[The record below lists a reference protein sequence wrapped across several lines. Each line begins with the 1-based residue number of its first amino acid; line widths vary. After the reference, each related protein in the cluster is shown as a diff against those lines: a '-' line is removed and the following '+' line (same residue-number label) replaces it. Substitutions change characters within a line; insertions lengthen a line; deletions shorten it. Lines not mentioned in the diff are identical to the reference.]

1 MRVEAPMTPAGETR
15 LAERAGDLV
24 AYGLRERLLAPDD
37 ALFAYNRILAAL
49 RVTAPASRFGD
60 APPGSADVAL
70 PEGFDLETWIAE
82 LGSVV
87 VAAWGEDD
95 VPSAHD
101 RAETALM
108 ALLIARPSEVNRRF
122 QELRASGASREEG
135 AKRATDYLSHLSLS
149 SRYVRAAAIARNL
162 SWTSSSPYGPLE
174 ITINLSKPE
183 KDPVAIAAALSRPAT
198 TRYPTCA
205 LCQSNEGYEGRPA
218 SDPAGAQD
226 PRQNLRIV
234 DVELGGETWGLQ
246 YSPYAYFTEHCI
258 CMSRPHRPMHVD
270 RENIERLLD
279 FVDAFPHYFI
289 GSNADLPICGGSI
302 LSHDHFQ
309 GGRHT
314 FPMMNAEVEETFALA
329 KGEVEGAILRWP
341 LSVVRLRG
349 VDREA
354 LLDEAAR
361 TLALWRGWSDASVG
375 LVAKD
380 EDGTPHHT
388 ITPVAR
394 RLEGEDGR
402 PVYELFLAL
411 RSNLTSPAH
420 PLGIFHP
427 HEEYHHIKKENI
439 GLIEV
444 MGLAI
449 LPPRLKRELAAVG
462 RCFIEGRPFEDDP
475 EAAPHAAWAYELLE
489 DATFPELSG
498 EALEARIR
506 EGVGEVFCHVLEDC
520 GVFKQDAA
528 GRKAFRRFIA
538 ALQD

>member
-1 MRVEAPMTPAGETR
+1 MRVEALMMPADETR

-37 ALFAYNRILAAL
+37 APFTYNRILAEL
-49 RVTAPASRFGD
+49 RLTAPASRFGD
-60 APPGSADVAL
+60 APPASEEVAL
-70 PEGFDLETWIAE
+70 PDDFDLETWIAE
-82 LGSVV
+82 LGSAVV
-87 VAAWGEDD
+87 LAQGEDD

-108 ALLIARPSEVNRRF
+108 ALLMARPSEVNRRF
-122 QELRASGASREEG
+122 QELRVSGASREEG
-135 AKRATDYLSHLSLS
+135 AKRATDYLYHLSLS
-149 SRYVRAAAIARNL
+149 SRYVRAAAIARNI

-183 KDPVAIAAALSRPAT
+183 KDPIDIAAALSKPKVAK
-198 TRYPTCA
+198 YPTCA

-270 RENIERLLD
+270 RENIGRLLD

-314 FPMMNAEVEETFALA
+314 FPMMRAGVEEAFALA
-329 KGEVEGAILRWP
+329 HGEVEGAILRWP

-349 VDREA
+349 VDRET

-361 TLALWRGWSDASVG
+361 MLALWRDWSDASVG
-375 LVAKD
+375 LVARD
-380 EDGTPHHT
+380 ADGTPHHT

-394 RLEGEDGR
+394 RLDGEAGT
-402 PVYELFLAL
+402 PIYELFCAL
-411 RSNLTSPAH
+411 RSNLTSPEH

-427 HEEYHHIKKENI
+427 HELYHHIKKENI

-449 LPPRLKRELAAVG
+449 LPPRLKRELAAVE
-462 RCFIEGRPFEDDP
+462 RCFIEGLPFEDDP
-475 EAAPHAAWAYELLE
+475 EAAPHAAWARELF
-489 DATFPELSG
+489 DGATPDELSDA
-498 EALEARIR
+498 ALAARIR

-520 GVFKQDAA
+520 GVFKQDEA
-528 GRKAFRRFIA
+528 GREAFRRFIE
-538 ALQD
+538 ALQG

>member
-1 MRVEAPMTPAGETR
+1 MTRDEAAR

-24 AYGLRERLLAPDD
+24 AYGLREGLLEPDD
-37 ALFAYNRILAAL
+37 ALFTYNRILAAL
-49 RVTAPASRFGD
+49 RLTAPASRFGD
-60 APPGSADVAL
+60 EPPASVEVEL
-70 PEGFDLETWIAE
+70 PEDFDLETWIAE
-82 LGSVV
+82 LGSAV
-87 VAAWGEDD
+87 VAARGEDD

-101 RAETALM
+101 LAETALM
-108 ALLIARPSEVNRRF
+108 ALLLARPSEVNRRF
-122 QELRASGASREEG
+122 QALRNEGPTLEEG
-135 AKRATDYLSHLSLS
+135 ARAATDYLYDLSVS
-149 SRYVRAAAIARNL
+149 SRYVRRAAIARNI
-162 SWTSSSPYGPLE
+162 SWTSESPYGALE

-183 KDPVAIAAALSRPAT
+183 KDPVAIAAAIAKPKGP
-198 TRYPTCA
+198 RYPTCA
-205 LCQSNEGYEGRPA
+205 LCLSNEGYEGRA
-218 SDPAGAQD
+218 ATDPAGAQD

-234 DVELGGETWGLQ
+234 DVALGGETWGLQ

-270 RENIERLLD
+270 RENMGRLLD

-309 GGRHT
+309 GGRHA
-314 FPMMNAEVEETFALA
+314 FPMMGAEAEESFALA

-341 LSVVRLRG
+341 LSVIRLRS

-354 LLDEAAR
+354 LLDAADR
-361 TLALWRGWSDASVG
+361 TLALWRGWSDAAVG
-375 LVAKD
+375 LVARD
-380 EDGTPHHT
+380 ADGTPHHT

-394 RLEGEDGR
+394 RLEGGTGA

-411 RSNLTSPAH
+411 RSNLTSPEH
-420 PLGIFHP
+420 PLGVFHP

-449 LPPRLKRELAAVG
+449 LPPRLKGELAAVE

-475 EAAPHAAWAYELLE
+475 EAAPHAAWA
-489 DATFPELSG
+489 DALFADIAPGEIRG
-498 EALEARIR
+498 EALTARIR

-520 GVFKQDAA
+520 GVFKQDEA
-528 GRKAFRRFIA
+528 GREAFRRFID
-538 ALQD
+538 ALQG